1 MIMLTDEELLRYSR
15 QIMLPEL
22 DIAGQ
27 EKLRNASVLIVGLGG
42 LGSPVAMYLAAA
54 GVGKLVLVDHDQ
66 VDLSN
71 LQRQISHTT
80 DRIGVDK
87 VTSAATAIEQ
97 LNPGCQV
104 DTVNA
109 KLTEQNANGLVSAC
123 DVILDC
129 SDNFAVRFLLNRM
142 SVAHRKPL
150 VSGAAIRLDG
160 QVSVYDPRDSHSPCY
175 RCLFDETGEEDLRCS
190 SNGVLAPL
198 VGIVGSI
205 QATEAIK
212 VITGVGEVLVGR
224 LLIIDALTMQFR
236 NVKLKPNERCPVCS
250 GG

>member
-1 MIMLTDEELLRYSR
+1 MLTDEELLRYSR

-22 DIAGQ
+22 DVAGQ
-27 EKLRNASVLIVGLGG
+27 EKLRSASVLVVGLGG

-80 DRIGVDK
+80 DRIGEDK
-87 VTSAATAIEQ
+87 VASAAVTLKQ
-97 LNPGCQV
+97 LNPGCAV
-104 DTVNA
+104 DAMKVRLSEGNA
-109 KLTEQNANGLVSAC
+109 DNLVSTC
-123 DVILDC
+123 DVIVDC
-129 SDNFAVRFLLNRM
+129 SDNFAVRFLLNKL
-142 SVAHRKPL
+142 SVKHNKPL

-160 QVSVYDPRDSHSPCY
+160 QVSVYDPRDVRSPCY

-190 SNGVLAPL
+190 TNGVLAPL
-198 VGIVGSI
+198 VGLVGSV

-212 VITGVGEVLVGR
+212 VIADVGEPLVGR
-224 LLIIDALTMQFR
+224 LLIIDALNMNFR
-236 NVKLKPNERCPVCS
+236 SVKIKPNPNCPVCS
-250 GG
+250 SK